1 MSNSAM
7 YVTKRNG
14 TQELVKFDKITDR
27 IRKLL
32 NENEVNKVDPIIVT
46 QKVVSTIYSG
56 ITTAELDFQSANIC
70 VNMSTVN
77 PFYSNL
83 AGRLLISNLH
93 KITTNH
99 FVDKM
104 VRIQT
109 SLGFLDEKWL
119 NWIKKNKK
127 EINGMIDYE
136 RDYIFDYFGF
146 KTLERAYL
154 MKIKNEIIERPQD
167 MFMRVASFLN
177 QGDLENTKKT
187 YDLISSGFY
196 THATPTLFNS
206 ANKRSQLSSCFE
218 GNTTVNTLR
227 GPIPIKDIKIGDK
240 VITHLGNAKKVL
252 QIHKNLINE
261 RKLYKVD
268 IRKTN
273 KFIATENHKLFV
285 LNKKT
290 LNESW
295 KEIENLD
302 TDDYIMIPNY
312 KGTKIEDEIDVFDV
326 VKTYNFENCK
336 NTMTIEQDQ
345 HTINIRT
352 GWTSNHLNGGQEIH
366 LHKDSTPINKKIL
379 VNNDFMKLVGIWY
392 GDGHI
397 MTSINK
403 NNKDCV
409 IRGIGFTIH
418 KDNQKLIDFCINMKN
433 HFGLEHATIHKM
445 TKQNVIQVL
454 YNCPVLGILFQ
465 QLYGKGFNGKRLNPS
480 IYDYDTSLV
489 LSFMTGLVTTDGCVS
504 AEGIIT
510 LALANKELMEQI
522 YSLCRIHNLDVSSV
536 NIVKM
541 GKLAKTQAYTINLS
555 NLRYDL
561 GEIWKTY
568 KDKRLDKLKKS
579 TNARNQSS
587 PIINEAGFK
596 FLHFEGKEEVKID
609 DEYVYT
615 LGVEDDHSY
624 SISGIIAQNCFLIG
638 TDDCIEGITHTWD
651 SVAKIS
657 KWGGGIG
664 LHVSN
669 IRAKD
674 SLIKG
679 TNGPSSGIIPM
690 LKVYNEI
697 ARYIDQCFV
706 GETKVYTEKG
716 LVAIEDIKPKDK
728 VYTKDGTLQEVTRVY
743 CDNFD
748 NEALNIKIM
757 HDYESIKVTPKHP
770 FWVIKNSNEG
780 EWIEAEDITTDDL
793 IAFAIPNHSND
804 NPNLDESD
812 CYMYGLLI
820 SAKEPELILKEVEFV
835 KNYLD
840 QHSIQYS
847 IESNKIKWNF
857 SSKFKF
863 VKSQLKSIDYNMLNL
878 PIEKAKWIIAG
889 LLESGNSINK
899 EAMDAIKY
907 ILLRMGILISG
918 YTRETGMLK
927 IPKVKELAEILQ
939 NSEILDSSPIEYIK
953 QDGFLYTRIKE
964 ITREKI
970 NESVYDLEVANN
982 HNYLTQAGL
991 VHNGGKRRGSIAIY
1005 LEPWHPDIM
1014 AFLELKKNFGAETER
1029 ARDLFLAVW
1038 LPDLFMKRVDED
1050 GDWYL
1055 MCPNE
1060 CPGLPDV
1067 WGDDFEKLYNKYIA
1081 EGKFR
1086 LKIEARKIMKSIL
1099 DSQLET
1105 GTPYVLYK
1113 DTCNRKSNQQNI
1125 GTIKSS
1131 NLCAEVLLFSDHKE
1145 YAVCN
1150 LASIA
1155 VNTFVKKFEQ
1165 KDPFTI
1171 YYKPNCRNSKFCTQI
1186 LKYNNYKFEEKNG
1199 IIEKGLTA
1207 QLPQVYYGETLIGG
1221 FPELYKFIRAT
1232 FDYEKLED
1240 VAYTSAR
1247 NLDRVIDVN
1256 YYPTPET
1263 KLSNM
1268 KHRPIGVGIQGLADA
1283 LVMLKIPF
1291 DTEEAISF
1299 NSRFMESI
1307 YYGCVKASMEIA
1319 KARHEKMRILIDA
1332 KVNVPEF
1339 YMTTHTIQDKELNKL
1354 YHEMCPHKYEIE
1366 RTTLFPGT
1374 YSTFDGSP
1382 FSKGVLQFDMWNVK
1396 PSMTEKWDNLKKDIA
1411 IYGVRNS
1418 QLTALMPTATTS
1430 QILGNNECFEFFTN
1444 NIYNRRTLAGDFIL
1458 VNEYLVEDLITLG
1471 IWSPDIKDLIISY
1484 NGSIAEI
1491 NVIPD
1496 IIKKLY
1502 PTIWEI
1508 KQSWVLKNAVAR
1520 GPYVD
1525 QTQSMNIFMPVPDY
1539 QKLYSSHMWSWKN
1552 GLKTGI
1558 YYLRSKPAQ
1567 EATKFTVDP
1576 NIQKMNVQLDN
1587 DLSKPNDKRFKKPEG
1602 DEICESCSS

>member
-206 ANKRSQLSSCFE
+206 ANKRSQLSSCF
-218 GNTTVNTLR
+218 L
-227 GPIPIKDIKIGDK
+227 
-240 VITHLGNAKKVL
+240 L
-252 QIHKNLINE
+252 
-261 RKLYKVD
+261 
-268 IRKTN
+268 
-273 KFIATENHKLFV
+273 
-285 LNKKT
+285 
-290 LNESW
+290 
-295 KEIENLD
+295 
-302 TDDYIMIPNY
+302 
-312 KGTKIEDEIDVFDV
+312 
-326 VKTYNFENCK
+326 
-336 NTMTIEQDQ
+336 
-345 HTINIRT
+345 
-352 GWTSNHLNGGQEIH
+352 
-366 LHKDSTPINKKIL
+366 
-379 VNNDFMKLVGIWY
+379 
-392 GDGHI
+392 
-397 MTSINK
+397 
-403 NNKDCV
+403 
-409 IRGIGFTIH
+409 
-418 KDNQKLIDFCINMKN
+418 
-433 HFGLEHATIHKM
+433 
-445 TKQNVIQVL
+445 
-454 YNCPVLGILFQ
+454 
-465 QLYGKGFNGKRLNPS
+465 
-480 IYDYDTSLV
+480 
-489 LSFMTGLVTTDGCVS
+489 
-504 AEGIIT
+504 
-510 LALANKELMEQI
+510 
-522 YSLCRIHNLDVSSV
+522 
-536 NIVKM
+536 
-541 GKLAKTQAYTINLS
+541 
-555 NLRYDL
+555 
-561 GEIWKTY
+561 
-568 KDKRLDKLKKS
+568 
-579 TNARNQSS
+579 
-587 PIINEAGFK
+587 
-596 FLHFEGKEEVKID
+596 
-609 DEYVYT
+609 
-615 LGVEDDHSY
+615 
-624 SISGIIAQNCFLIG
+624 G

-770 FWVIKNSNEG
+770 FWVIKNQPTGTNYSTIIKRIENGHISG
-780 EWIEAEDITTDDL
+780 EWIDAEDITKDDL
-793 IAFAIPNHSND
+793 IVFSIPNHSSD
-804 NPNLDESD
+804 NANLDESD
-812 CYMYGLLI
+812 CYMYGLMLGDGHI
-820 SAKEPELILKEVEFV
+820 CKNEKRQECGLTFGFKKEKQLDFV

-840 QHSIQYS
+840 QHSIHYW
-847 IESNKIKWNF
+847 INTTESTNQIRWTL

-863 VKSQLKSIDYNMLNL
+863 NRAQLYDSNAVKCFDYNMLNL
-878 PIEKAKWIIAG
+878 PVEKAKWIVAG
-889 LLESGNSINK
+889 LLESDGSIGK
-899 EAMDAIKY
+899 EIQIEMTSQNVIDGIKY
-907 ILLRMGILISG
+907 ILLRMGILTSG
-918 YTRETGMLK
+918 YSRDRIGEVSTTKNITTRKETYMLR
-927 IPKVKELAEILQ
+927 IPRVKEITEM
-939 NSEILDSSPIEYIK
+939 IETDEGDFLKYIK
-953 QDGFLYTRIKE
+953 HNGFLYTRIKE

-1105 GTPYVLYK
+1105 GTPYVLFK

-1131 NLCAEVLLFSDHKE
+1131 NLCAEILLYSDHKE

-1155 VNTFVKKFEQ
+1155 VNTFVKKFDQ

-1396 PSMTEKWDNLKKDIA
+1396 PSMTEKWDALKKDIA

-1496 IIKKLY
+1496 VIKKLY

>member
-127 EINGMIDYE
+127 EINSMIDYE

-206 ANKRSQLSSCFE
+206 ANKRSQLSS
-218 GNTTVNTLR
+218 
-227 GPIPIKDIKIGDK
+227 
-240 VITHLGNAKKVL
+240 
-252 QIHKNLINE
+252 
-261 RKLYKVD
+261 
-268 IRKTN
+268 
-273 KFIATENHKLFV
+273 
-285 LNKKT
+285 
-290 LNESW
+290 
-295 KEIENLD
+295 
-302 TDDYIMIPNY
+302 
-312 KGTKIEDEIDVFDV
+312 
-326 VKTYNFENCK
+326 
-336 NTMTIEQDQ
+336 
-345 HTINIRT
+345 
-352 GWTSNHLNGGQEIH
+352 
-366 LHKDSTPINKKIL
+366 
-379 VNNDFMKLVGIWY
+379 
-392 GDGHI
+392 
-397 MTSINK
+397 
-403 NNKDCV
+403 
-409 IRGIGFTIH
+409 
-418 KDNQKLIDFCINMKN
+418 
-433 HFGLEHATIHKM
+433 
-445 TKQNVIQVL
+445 
-454 YNCPVLGILFQ
+454 
-465 QLYGKGFNGKRLNPS
+465 
-480 IYDYDTSLV
+480 
-489 LSFMTGLVTTDGCVS
+489 
-504 AEGIIT
+504 
-510 LALANKELMEQI
+510 
-522 YSLCRIHNLDVSSV
+522 
-536 NIVKM
+536 
-541 GKLAKTQAYTINLS
+541 
-555 NLRYDL
+555 
-561 GEIWKTY
+561 
-568 KDKRLDKLKKS
+568 
-579 TNARNQSS
+579 
-587 PIINEAGFK
+587 
-596 FLHFEGKEEVKID
+596 
-609 DEYVYT
+609 
-615 LGVEDDHSY
+615 
-624 SISGIIAQNCFLIG
+624 CFLIG

-757 HDYESIKVTPKHP
+757 HDYENIKVTPKHP

-793 IAFAIPNHSND
+793 IAFPIPNYSND

-820 SAKEPELILKEVEFV
+820 GVNEPELITKEAEFV
-835 KNYLD
+835 KNYLN

-857 SSKFKF
+857 CSKFKF

-889 LLESGNSINK
+889 LLESGNTINK
-899 EAMDAIKY
+899 KAMDAIKY
-907 ILLRMGILISG
+907 ILLRMGILPSG
-918 YTRETGMLK
+918 YSRELEMFK
-927 IPKVKELAEILQ
+927 IPKVKELVEILQ
-939 NSEILDSSPIEYIK
+939 NPDILDSTPIDYIK

-1067 WGDDFEKLYNKYIA
+1067 WGDDFEKLYNKYVA

-1105 GTPYVLYK
+1105 GTPYILFK
-1113 DTCNRKSNQQNI
+1113 DTANRKSNQQNI

-1131 NLCAEVLLFSDHKE
+1131 NLCVHENTMILTDQGYKNIKSMENNEVKVWNGTEWSKVTVKKTGSNKNLIRVNLSNGSYLDCTPEHKFYIQKKYKTKKNVETPAKDLKMDDKLIKFDLPEPIEIKNCEEFKYAYTHGIFCGDGTYADGVKKVRPKVSLYGEKKNLLQYIEHTSYSINDSCDRGDAVLPKDLNPKFKVPLNASISDRLRWFEGYSDADGCISRNGTNESLQIASIEKEFLLNVRLMLNTLGIHSKVTLCREERTTLLPDGKGGKKEYDCKEIYRLLVSSYELYKLSQLGFKPKRLVFEIRKPQRDANQFVKVVSIEKSYENVDTYCFTEPLKHMGVFNGILTGQCAEILLYSDHKE

-1155 VNTFVKKFEQ
+1155 VNTFVKKFDQ
-1165 KDPFTI
+1165 KEPFTI
-1171 YYKPNCRNSKFCTQI
+1171 YYKPNCRNSKFCNQI

-1232 FDYEKLED
+1232 FDYEKIED

-1307 YYGCVKASMEIA
+1307 YYGCVKASMDIA
-1319 KARHEKMRILIDA
+1319 KSRHEKMRILIDA

-1339 YMTTHTIQDKELNKL
+1339 YMATHTIQDKELNKL

-1382 FSKGVLQFDMWNVK
+1382 FSRGILQFDMWDVK
-1396 PSMTEKWDNLKKDIA
+1396 PTMTEKWDALKKEIA

-1471 IWSPDIKDLIISY
+1471 IWSPEIKDLIISY

-1508 KQSWVLKNAVAR
+1508 KQSWVLKNALAR